1 MGDILIWILIGIAIA
16 LVLILIGYAI
26 RIYSF
31 NNKVNTIEES
41 IDMNISKRYDL
52 LVKIRQNLTSNGIDP
67 QLLNT
72 MFLGVKRDFDTTNI
86 VLFDLK
92 GKSLLSSQ
100 MSTVIRNLSTLPD
113 SFPQLE
119 QDLKFRELVMGLKEC
134 EDDYKKIYHVFT
146 HEAKHLNNMI
156 KNPLGDFLAKL
167 LKVRRR
173 PVN

>member
-1 MGDILIWILIGIAIA
+1 MVDILIWILIGIAIA

-119 QDLKFRELVMGLKEC
+119 QD
-134 EDDYKKIYHVFT
+134 
-146 HEAKHLNNMI
+146 
-156 KNPLGDFLAKL
+156 P
-167 LKVRRR
+167 
-173 PVN
+173 